1 MHSISKRYCF
11 SSSIRCLCR
20 LFLNRFSHDLRAPSQ
35 HRNPQYRLVESTW
48 SIDDLCAQIESS
60 VRDLL
65 VLLPCALYLNERF
78 SIVKI
83 ILEPDSATFHGAVF
97 FYLTPLQ
104 WSFVPVGVLV
114 GLVWRMFV
122 HRLLHH
128 PKLYRLSHKIHH
140 LHAAK
145 MTPFSAFTDH
155 PLEFLSM
162 EVVGTFFLPA
172 ALQPLPVQA
181 LAVLWAA
188 QCVLGVLD
196 HCNARIPFVCDSR
209 YHLVHHQVGG
219 TNSPTRPDPNLV
231 VTYLPVYTHIH
242 LLSCCFLCAD
252 KRVQLRRVR
261 AAGPTVRHPPP
272 THRPGPGPGRGSR
285 QRTEASEV
293 EGPGRVSA
301 KFPLPAV
308 RKHSIPHIHIH
319 TFQSY
324 KHTYLNVCIQHP
336 FGTASAVL
344 VFFHH

>member
-1 MHSISKRYCF
+1 MSFI
-11 SSSIRCLCR
+11 IRSTLKIALGVLICTA
-20 LFLNRFSHDLRAPSQ
+20 FLSGTASLAVYAACAAYFLTGFLMIYVL

-65 VLLPCALYLNERF
+65 VLLPFALYLNERF

-231 VTYLPVYTHIH
+231 VTYLPTCLHSH
-242 LLSCCFLCAD
+242 SPSLLLLS
-252 KRVQLRRVR
+252 LRRQTCTTSPSSSR
-261 AAGPTVRHPPP
+261 WTDCAAPS
-272 THRPGPGPGRGSR
+272 THTQTGTGTRIAAENRG
-285 QRTEASEV
+285 
-293 EGPGRVSA
+293 
-301 KFPLPAV
+301 K
-308 RKHSIPHIHIH
+308 
-319 TFQSY
+319 
-324 KHTYLNVCIQHP
+324 
-336 FGTASAVL
+336 
-344 VFFHH
+344 